1 MRSVF
6 RGGLRPASGKRARAL
21 VFIQFLGKQDHRPQA
36 DPAYP
41 GAVITP
47 VRGVT
52 NDALSNSPLG
62 RQHMERT
69 FEQTVS
75 DLRMLLRDQ
84 RPSTT
89 ADVTDGAVVYLA
101 GGELR
106 GALLCADDPNGLDER
121 FDVDP

>member
-1 MRSVF
+1 M
-6 RGGLRPASGKRARAL
+6 
-21 VFIQFLGKQDHRPQA
+21 
-36 DPAYP
+36 
-41 GAVITP
+41 ITP

-62 RQHMERT
+62 RQHTERT

-106 GALLCADDPNGLDER
+106 GALLRADDPNGLDER